1 MTIIKH
7 SNQRVGVLI
16 DAQNLYHSAQN
27 LYGSRVNFTKVLEE
41 AVAGRVLVRAIAY
54 VITSESG
61 EESTFFEAL
70 ETAGIETKAKDL
82 QVFSGGAKKAD
93 WDVGIAVDAIK
104 LGHSLDAIVIAS
116 GDGDFIP
123 AVQYVQ
129 HATGCQVEVISFG
142 RSTSSALI
150 EIADDF
156 VDMGDDPEEF
166 LMVSRTARRHNR
178 RKFGNKGRVFN
189 GGSRSK
195 PSEKTETL
203 AETKDSEVVEAQ
215 KQNNTERVDKKKTQ
229 LKTTETQIENKSV
242 TTKKTSTGQRKRKQA
257 PKKDL
262 LEVAAEKPDTSKPRV
277 SVNRVATN
285 TPTQKT
291 NTKNTSDGTKQDA
304 PAKKVA
310 AKRTIASK
318 RKSTSPKKRSKAA
331 AGDETQK
338 LIKKT
343 PAKRKQAPLSK
354 PGAKATAKKTP
365 RKRAT
370 KNASE

>member
-70 ETAGIETKAKDL
+70 EQAGIETKAKDL

-104 LGHSLDAIVIAS
+104 LGHSLDALVIAS

-123 AVQYVQ
+123 AVKYVQ

-150 EIADDF
+150 EVADDF
-156 VDMGDDPEEF
+156 IDMCDEKEEY
-166 LMVSRTARRHNR
+166 LMNSRTARRHNK
-178 RKFGNKGRVFN
+178 RKFG
-189 GGSRSK
+189 SRSRTYNNR
-195 PSEKTETL
+195 S
-203 AETKDSEVVEAQ
+203 S
-215 KQNNTERVDKKKTQ
+215 QNTSQ
-229 LKTTETQIENKSV
+229 ETQTDSSKNSSVQVEDQKNTDRAQTTQKAREKKELLKIEP
-242 TTKKTSTGQRKRKQA
+242 QEQ
-257 PKKDL
+257 
-262 LEVAAEKPDTSKPRV
+262 DTSKPRV
-277 SVNRVATN
+277 ALSKKLNEKNATSVKKDDSKSKRPATKKAAEKKSSVKKAARSTQEKKQVTKPEKKPAEVKTVKRTSSKKVSGGDKTTN
-285 TPTQKT
+285 TRKT
-291 NTKNTSDGTKQDA
+291 
-304 PAKKVA
+304 V
-310 AKRTIASK
+310 
-318 RKSTSPKKRSKAA
+318 
-331 AGDETQK
+331 
-338 LIKKT
+338 KKT
-343 PAKRKQAPLSK
+343 PAKKPARKAPV
-354 PGAKATAKKTP
+354 KKS
-365 RKRAT
+365 T
-370 KNASE
+370 KKES

>member
-70 ETAGIETKAKDL
+70 EQAGIETKAKDL

-104 LGHSLDAIVIAS
+104 LGHSLDALVIAS

-123 AVQYVQ
+123 AVKYVQ

-150 EIADDF
+150 EVADDF
-156 VDMGDDPEEF
+156 IDMCDEKEEY
-166 LMVSRTARRHNR
+166 LMNSRTARRHNK
-178 RKFGNKGRVFN
+178 RKFG
-189 GGSRSK
+189 SRSRTYNNR
-195 PSEKTETL
+195 S
-203 AETKDSEVVEAQ
+203 S
-215 KQNNTERVDKKKTQ
+215 QNTSQ
-229 LKTTETQIENKSV
+229 ETQANASSNSPTKSENVKNIDRGQATQKSQE
-242 TTKKTSTGQRKRKQA
+242 KKELLETE
-257 PKKDL
+257 PKKQ
-262 LEVAAEKPDTSKPRV
+262 DTSKPRV
-277 SVNRVATN
+277 TLSKNSKEATKSSTKKDEQKSKKAAPKKPVEKKPQVKKSTKDTQEKKSETKTEKKTTQIKRVIRTDGKKTPAQNRST
-285 TPTQKT
+285 
-291 NTKNTSDGTKQDA
+291 TSKKPAKKA
-304 PAKKVA
+304 PAKKTTRKAPV
-310 AKRTIASK
+310 K
-318 RKSTSPKKRSKAA
+318 KSTKKES
-331 AGDETQK
+331 
-338 LIKKT
+338 
-343 PAKRKQAPLSK
+343 
-354 PGAKATAKKTP
+354 
-365 RKRAT
+365 
-370 KNASE
+370 